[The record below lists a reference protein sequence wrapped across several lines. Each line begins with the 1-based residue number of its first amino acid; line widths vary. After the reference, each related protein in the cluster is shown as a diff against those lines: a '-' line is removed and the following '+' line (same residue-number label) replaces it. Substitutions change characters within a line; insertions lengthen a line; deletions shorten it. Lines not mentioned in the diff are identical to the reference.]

1 MRDSTALRTEV
12 PPFRFSLS
20 ASAFS
25 FPASDS
31 AIHASGPTPL
41 VIMGVAG
48 CGKSTI
54 ARHVAQ
60 SAGRV
65 LVEGDDFHP
74 PENIRKMSAGIAL
87 SDEDRSGWLDGIARQ
102 LNAHAAGVV
111 VSCSALKRAYRDR
124 LRAAAP
130 GLRFVFLEI
139 PPELARE
146 RVQARAGSHFFPPS
160 AVANQFATLEDPSG
174 EAGVLCLDGAL
185 PRDQLAAHALAWGGE
200 RPSESL
206 PAKEPR
212 IP

>member
-1 MRDSTALRTEV
+1 
-12 PPFRFSLS
+12 
-20 ASAFS
+20 
-25 FPASDS
+25 
-31 AIHASGPTPL
+31 
-41 VIMGVAG
+41 MGVAG

-60 SAGRV
+60 SAGRL

-87 SDEDRSGWLDGIARQ
+87 SDEDRRGWLDRIAQQ
-102 LNAHAAGVV
+102 LHAHDAGVV

-130 GLRFVFLEI
+130 GLRFVFLAI

-146 RVQARAGSHFFPPS
+146 RVLARAGSHFFPPS

-174 EAGVLCLDGAL
+174 EAGVLKLDGAL
-185 PRDQLAAHALAWGGE
+185 SREELAAHALAWSGAA
-200 RPSESL
+200 PFASL
-206 PAKEPR
+206 PAKEFPH
-212 IP
+212 P